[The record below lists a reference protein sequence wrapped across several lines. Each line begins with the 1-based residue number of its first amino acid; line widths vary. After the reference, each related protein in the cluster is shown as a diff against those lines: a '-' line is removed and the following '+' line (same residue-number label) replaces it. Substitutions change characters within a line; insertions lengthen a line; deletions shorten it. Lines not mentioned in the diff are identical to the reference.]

1 MDNRTL
7 LQLVSFMRGLQVS
20 DSALPVGGFA
30 FSNGLETAIEHGLVT
45 DKSTLSSYVFSILK
59 ANATMDAVAFLH
71 GFRGAN
77 LDDYDMILAAD
88 NALSVRRVGEEQQ
101 LMAIRMG
108 KKLAQ
113 LVSGFVTNDFLSRWL
128 DDVNSQTIQGNYAIA
143 LAIYLAAEKL
153 TESQGF
159 MIHQYGIASMIL
171 NAAIRLMRIDH
182 LQTQQ
187 ILYEAADVIAEDYE
201 KVKSMNLEEMASFTP
216 VFDVLVACHAQGEV
230 RLFMN

>member
-7 LQLVSFMRGLQVS
+7 LQLVSFIRGLQVA

-30 FSNGLETAIEHGLVT
+30 FSNGLETAIEHKLVT
-45 DKSTLSSYVFSILK
+45 DSKTLTAYVYAILN
-59 ANATMDAVAFLH
+59 ANASLDGVGFIHAFQ
-71 GFRGAN
+71 AAAEN
-77 LDDYDMILAAD
+77 DYQRILAVD
-88 NALSVRRVGEEQQ
+88 NALSIRRVGEEQQ

-108 KKLAQ
+108 KKLAE
-113 LVSGFVTNDFLSRWL
+113 LTLKFSSCELLTRWL
-128 DDVNSQTIQGNYAIA
+128 DDINQQLIQGNYAVA

-153 TESQGF
+153 TQSQAF
-159 MIHQYGIASMIL
+159 MIHQYGLASMIL

-182 LQTQQ
+182 VQTQH
-187 ILYEAADVIAEDYE
+187 ILYQAASVIAEDYQR
-201 KVKSMNLEEMASFTP
+201 VSDIALEDMATFTP